1 MLPSKHQ
8 VLDFPPGNRNKKE
21 VSVLNR
27 ATMPRDDDAPPGT
40 EGSEFKAFIG
50 GLSYAINS
58 EDLQRHFERYDA
70 TRAEVMMDK
79 HTNRP
84 RGFGFVFFKDEGGL
98 KDAIRDMHEKEI
110 EGRRISVVRA
120 VPQDQTR
127 PGTPAAAL
135 GAGAGARRDFGRRD
149 YSRYDRGY
157 DRYDRD
163 PLPPRSY
170 GGYDPRYA
178 YDRGYDRYA
187 GYGAYGGYAAY
198 PDDRVDS
205 YAYSRYDDRSSGGPD
220 RRSYSASRPAPYD
233 RPPRR

>member
-1 MLPSKHQ
+1 MPLLLAFKHAHKST
-8 VLDFPPGNRNKKE
+8 PYPHPIHT
-21 VSVLNR
+21 S
-27 ATMPRDDDAPPGT
+27 TCTCMPALTCMCVHPT
-40 EGSEFKAFIG
+40 S
-50 GLSYAINS
+50 
-58 EDLQRHFERYDA
+58 Q
-70 TRAEVMMDK
+70 
-79 HTNRP
+79 
-84 RGFGFVFFKDEGGL
+84 
-98 KDAIRDMHEKEI
+98 EI

-187 GYGAYGGYAAY
+187 GYG
-198 PDDRVDS
+198 
-205 YAYSRYDDRSSGGPD
+205 
-220 RRSYSASRPAPYD
+220 
-233 RPPRR
+233 